1 MFGSLLFLTTGTDKL
16 QEWAKLENQKVAEKE
31 LTKEEESGYNTDN
44 NITNNSADQ
53 SNPELFTKDNSDT
66 ITTQD
71 KDNGDTITSQ
81 DSGYST
87 AIQNS
92 LHNLSN
98 IIQTNDDGET
108 NKTFAGE
115 DVESQVDVQELFT
128 SIDSNE
134 IPTESTENISNIKS
148 TEQIIADHSKDPNES
163 SKLFEATEIIKK
175 ENFDDVN
182 RKEFVEIIFA
192 DSNDK
197 EKSI

>member
-1 MFGSLLFLTTGTDKL
+1 MLGSLLFLTTGTDKL
-16 QEWAKLENQKVAEKE
+16 QEWAKLENQKVADKE
-31 LTKEEESGYNTDN
+31 FTKEEESGYNTDN
-44 NITNNSADQ
+44 NITNNSAGDN
-53 SNPELFTKDNSDT
+53 NPKWFTKDNGDT

-87 AIQNS
+87 AIQNT

-98 IIQTNDDGET
+98 ITQTNDDGET
-108 NKTFAGE
+108 NKIFAGE

-148 TEQIIADHSKDPNES
+148 TEQIIADHSKDLNES
-163 SKLFEATEIIKK
+163 SKLFEATEIIKNV
-175 ENFDDVN
+175 NFNDVN
-182 RKEFVEIIFA
+182 RKEFVEYIFA
-192 DSNDK
+192 GSNHK